1 MSDLKPCPFCGGE
14 AEIERYTIKP
24 YVACMKCGCSMPDRH
39 QTAEQAIAAW
49 NSRADY
55 HGYEQ
60 AAIEAWEIIKAWNSR
75 AERPCSMTRADRLL
89 EELNNDRRI
98 NKQLKMAN
106 ALLRKS
112 EAAKIERIEELEE
125 LARDLHADL
134 MEYGCTPNA
143 HRANY
148 KPRFEA
154 LGIEVGDDV

>member
-1 MSDLKPCPFCGGE
+1 MSSVIASVIGVVIGVVF
-14 AEIERYTIKP
+14 IT
-24 YVACMKCGCSMPDRH
+24 ACL
-39 QTAEQAIAAW
+39 EV
-49 NSRADY
+49 
-55 HGYEQ
+55 
-60 AAIEAWEIIKAWNSR
+60 
-75 AERPCSMTRADRLL
+75 SMTRTDRLL
-89 EELNNDRRI
+89 AELNNDRRI

-154 LGIEVGDDV
+154 LGIEVGE